1 MSKQVKKV
9 LQPKKSSSKTALRKV
24 LPSNTLNK
32 RKSSSYSRA
41 VTASTTSKVKKTS
54 SVNETQKK
62 SRRDGQKLD
71 KLNVGNNSKNI
82 KKPIGKQRALKKDA
96 ADKTLKE
103 MVAALKKQIV
113 VMNKKLKLAEEK
125 IDKPGSKNPTK
136 RSHQKSENK
145 CVAKPKSQVKPVAG
159 KNKSRVKSA
168 SALEES
174 RTKPA
179 DGKKKH
185 NTGGNKSHVVK
196 PVLKKSHVK
205 SLSKKSLVKNAVS
218 KNSEEPSKT
227 NGHLGPLPV
236 DQKTKK
242 GDKKGSKAA
251 TKKCRPDKRVKP
263 IDTNTGR
270 NTLKTKSTAAKKV
283 EAADEDIFCVW
294 I

>member
-9 LQPKKSSSKTALRKV
+9 LQPKKSSSKTALRKA

-32 RKSSSYSRA
+32 RKSSSYSWA
-41 VTASTTSKVKKTS
+41 VTASTTSKVKKFS
-54 SVNETQKK
+54 PVNETQKSK
-62 SRRDGQKLD
+62 RDRQKLD

-113 VMNKKLKLAEEK
+113 LMNKKLKLAEEK
-125 IDKPGSKNPTK
+125 IDKPASKNPLTK
-136 RSHQKSENK
+136 KSHQKSENK
-145 CVAKPKSQVKPVAG
+145 CVAKSKSQVKPVAG
-159 KNKSRVKSA
+159 KKKSRVQSA

-174 RTKPA
+174 KTKPV

-196 PVLKKSHVK
+196 PVLKKSQVK
-205 SLSKKSLVKNAVS
+205 TLSKKSVVKNAES

-236 DQKTKK
+236 DQKAKK
-242 GDKKGSKAA
+242 GDKKGSKTA
-251 TKKCRPDKRVKP
+251 TSRPAKQGQAKP
-263 IDTNTGR
+263 VDTTTR
-270 NTLKTKSTAAKKV
+270 KTLKTKSTAAKKV
-283 EAADEDIFCVW
+283 EAADQDIFCVW

>member
-9 LQPKKSSSKTALRKV
+9 VQPKKSSSKSALRKA

-41 VTASTTSKVKKTS
+41 VTASTTSKVKKAS
-54 SVNETQKK
+54 SVTETQK

-96 ADKTLKE
+96 ADKTLKQ

-113 VMNKKLKLAEEK
+113 LMNKKLKLAEEK
-125 IDKPGSKNPTK
+125 IDKPGSKNPLTK
-136 RSHQKSENK
+136 KSHQKSEKK

-168 SALEES
+168 SAFEES

-205 SLSKKSLVKNAVS
+205 TLSKKSLV

-227 NGHLGPLPV
+227 NGHLGALPV

-242 GDKKGSKAA
+242 GDRKGSKTA

-263 IDTNTGR
+263 VDITTGR
-270 NTLKTKSTAAKKV
+270 NTLKTKSTVAKKV
-283 EAADEDIFCVW
+283 EATDEDIFCVW

>member
-9 LQPKKSSSKTALRKV
+9 LQPKKSSSKTALRKA

-32 RKSSSYSRA
+32 RKSSSYSWA
-41 VTASTTSKVKKTS
+41 VTASTTSKVKKFS
-54 SVNETQKK
+54 PVNETQKSK
-62 SRRDGQKLD
+62 RDRQKLD

-113 VMNKKLKLAEEK
+113 LMNKKLKLAEEK
-125 IDKPGSKNPTK
+125 IDKPGSKNPLTK
-136 RSHQKSENK
+136 KSHQKSENK

-174 RTKPA
+174 RTKSV
-179 DGKKKH
+179 DGKKKQ

-196 PVLKKSHVK
+196 PVLTKSHVK
-205 SLSKKSLVKNAVS
+205 TLSKKSLVKNAVG
-218 KNSEEPSKT
+218 KKSEEPSKT
-227 NGHLGPLPV
+227 NGPLPV

-242 GDKKGSKAA
+242 GDRKGSKTA

-263 IDTNTGR
+263 VDTTAGGK
-270 NTLKTKSTAAKKV
+270 TLKPKSTAAKKV